1 MNAPLPPQLTLRAI
15 LLAIVLAM
23 ILAAANKPR

>member
-1 MNAPLPPQLTLRAI
+1 MAHSSSAAPQLTVRAI

-23 ILAAANKPR
+23 ILAAANA